1 MTSNRANERLLD
13 KLETIKELAQES
25 EALLRAQSPDVE
37 KLLATLHAQ
46 AELQQ
51 ALLEKLLTMMNP
63 TKTERE
69 LSDTFQAAVQEL
81 LEYFQERVRF
91 AGKKAD
97 AAALKHLR
105 KD

>member
-1 MTSNRANERLLD
+1 
-13 KLETIKELAQES
+13 
-25 EALLRAQSPDVE
+25 
-37 KLLATLHAQ
+37 
-46 AELQQ
+46 
-51 ALLEKLLTMMNP
+51 MNP